1 MYILYDVVILKD
13 NREIVEYIK
22 FKGGNIGGDI
32 DNILNKKDKRESKLV
47 KFRKSNL
54 ESYKEEE
61 ENIE

>member
-61 ENIE
+61 ENVE

>member
-1 MYILYDVVILKD
+1 MYDVVILKD

-61 ENIE
+61 ENVE